1 MTWMHSSEAVS
12 RASVFRALL
21 TGAGMTY
28 VCEAH
33 NALSARI
40 VEEAGFQAIWA
51 SGLTISA
58 QAGLRDNNEASWTQV
73 LDHLEFM
80 ADAVKAP
87 ILVDGDTGHG
97 NFNNFRRLVRKL
109 EQRGIAAVCIEDKC
123 YPKTNSFLRGA
134 RQPLASID
142 EFSGKLRAGKD
153 AQQEQDFT
161 IIARVEALIA
171 GWGLDEALRRAEA
184 YHAAGADGILIHSA
198 RSTAEEVLAFKAAWG
213 DRAPVVIVP
222 TKYYATPTPV
232 FEEAGFSMVIWAN
245 QILRASIR
253 AMRETAARIHADRSL
268 VGVEDAIVPIGEVFR
283 LQGDDELEAREAR
296 YLPPTTTMTQAI
308 ILAASRGSELG
319 ELTIDRPKAMV
330 RVGGVPLLQRIVDT
344 YRRAGVQRLTVVRG
358 YAADAVDLS
367 DLTYAD
373 NAGWENSGELA
384 SLAEG
389 LAACDD
395 QGDLLVSYGD
405 VLFKRYIVEQLLDT
419 DAEWTVAVDTH
430 WYESVN
436 RGRRAD
442 YVRCSGAHT
451 RAGDSRGIEL
461 REVAAVMAEERIHGE
476 WMGFLRVG
484 AARRRDLSAIVHQ
497 VLQSHPRGGIPDL
510 LNALVAG
517 GERIRVV
524 YGTGNWLDVDSVADL
539 IAAGSF

>member
-1 MTWMHSSEAVS
+1 MTFMNSSEVVS
-12 RASVFRALL
+12 RPSVFRALL
-21 TGAGMTY
+21 TGAGTTY
-28 VCEAH
+28 ACEAH

-40 VEEAGFQAIWA
+40 VAEAGFQAIWA

-80 ADAVKAP
+80 ADAVTVP

-123 YPKTNSFLRGA
+123 FPKTNSFLRGG
-134 RQPLASID
+134 RQPLASIE
-142 EFSGKLRAGKD
+142 EFSGKLKAGKD
-153 AQQEQDFT
+153 AQQERDFT

-198 RSTAEEVLAFKAAWG
+198 RSTADEILAFKAAWG

-232 FEEAGFSMVIWAN
+232 FEEAGFSVVIWAN

-253 AMRETAARIHADRSL
+253 AMRDTAARIHADRS
-268 VGVEDAIVPIGEVFR
+268 VIGVEDAIVAIGELFR
-283 LQGDDELEAREAR
+283 LQGEDELEAQERR
-296 YLPPTTTMTQAI
+296 YLPRTATMTQAI
-308 ILAASRGSELG
+308 ILAASRGCELG

-330 RVGGVPLLQRIVDT
+330 PVGGVPLLQRIVDT
-344 YRRAGVQRLTVVRG
+344 YRRAGVERLTVVRG
-358 YAADAVDLS
+358 YAAAAVNLTGI
-367 DLTYAD
+367 TYAD
-373 NAGWENSGELA
+373 NRRWEDTGELA

-395 QGDLLVSYGD
+395 QYDLLVSYGD

-430 WYESVN
+430 WYDSAN
-436 RGRRAD
+436 RERRAD
-442 YVRCSGAHT
+442 YVRCSGPHT
-451 RAGDSRGIEL
+451 RSGDSQGIEL
-461 REVAAVMAEERIHGE
+461 REVAAVMEEKRIHGE

-484 AARRRDLSAIVHQ
+484 AARRRDLSALVHE
-497 VLQSHPRGGIPDL
+497 VLLRHPRGGIPDL
-510 LNALVAG
+510 LNALVAR
-517 GERIRVV
+517 GESVRVV
-524 YGTGNWLDVDSVADL
+524 YGTGNWLDVDSLADVV
-539 IAAGSF
+539 AAGSF